1 MISSKL
7 PHDFFLPSREKDG
20 RDSSLCSYRHE
31 NVEKHPTINVNSQ
44 SDPLMFTFQRSSS
57 EDKLRLREV
66 LFAPDR
72 SLPKN
77 KAKKS
82 YEMKLP
88 PVSISLPKENI

>member
-1 MISSKL
+1 
-7 PHDFFLPSREKDG
+7 
-20 RDSSLCSYRHE
+20 
-31 NVEKHPTINVNSQ
+31 
-44 SDPLMFTFQRSSS
+44 MFTFQRSSS